1 MGFPD
6 AMNPSHYKGVNA
18 CDKLRE
24 LNREALGY
32 TDKMNG
38 AQKLIQASIG
48 NLDMLYVYVPS
59 MLLTSMPGRLGRIVS
74 VINRA
79 NYTIA
84 DRVQSPSVGDGAVF
98 VLKPLD
104 ATQKVCNVNFYEAL
118 LAINRA
124 LTGNS
129 MVTMLMKYQ
138 IDFFNMV
145 KKNPAAALLM
155 GDEMSGLLATSL
167 GVD

>member
-6 AMNPSHYKGVNA
+6 AMNPSHYKGVDA

-24 LNREALGY
+24 LNGKAAAYEG
-32 TDKMNG
+32 KMNG
-38 AQKLIQASIG
+38 AQKLIKASISDS
-48 NLDMLYVYVPS
+48 DMLYVYVPS

-84 DRVQSPSVGDGAVF
+84 NRVQDPSVGDGAVF
-98 VLKPLD
+98 VLKPL
-104 ATQKVCNVNFYEAL
+104 KKGELVCNVNFYEAL